1 MKTTMNIKKVSLL
14 AMSITLLFP
23 ALAHACASC
32 GCTLS
37 SDWDGLSTTGPAG
50 FKLDIRVDY
59 LNQNQLRSG
68 TSTINPNIASQLV
81 NSAGSQEVE
90 KFTKNN
96 YVTVGLDYSSGGNWG
111 VNLVVPYI
119 NRSHSTLGTASD
131 GTTPGDG
138 GGQYDS
144 KTSSIGDVKVI
155 GRYLGF
161 TEDHQ
166 FGVLFGAKLPT
177 GSHTLTGI
185 STDPTSP
192 GVATID
198 RGLEP
203 GTGTTDLI
211 LGMFYADSFNEDWA
225 YFTQAIVQTAL
236 TTSDQYKPGT
246 GINLNAGLRYNGFES
261 FKPMLQLNAKYVQ
274 HDTGANADT
283 NSTGG
288 TLIYASP
295 GVIATVT
302 DKISLYTFIQ
312 VPVYQN
318 VRGVQLAPRY
328 TASAGVKVSF

>member
-1 MKTTMNIKKVSLL
+1 MNVKKISFL
-14 AMSITLLFP
+14 ATSIALLFP
-23 ALAHACASC
+23 ALAQACASC

-37 SDWDGLSTTGPAG
+37 SDWDGLSTAGQAG
-50 FKLDIRVDY
+50 FKLDLRYDY

-68 TSTINPNIASQLV
+68 TGTISPTVASALV
-81 NSAGSQEVE
+81 NSAGAQEVE
-90 KFTKNN
+90 KFTKND
-96 YVTVGLDYSSGGNWG
+96 YVTASLDYASGGNWG
-111 VNLVVPYI
+111 VNVVVPYI

-131 GTTPGDG
+131 GTTAGLG

-144 KTSSIGDVKVI
+144 QTNSIGDVKVI

-161 TEDHQ
+161 TEDHKL
-166 FGVLFGAKLPT
+166 GVLFGAKLPT

-185 STDPTSP
+185 STDPTNP
-192 GVATID
+192 GPATID

-211 LGMFYADSFNEDWA
+211 LGAFYADSLNEDWA
-225 YFTQAIVQTAL
+225 YFTQTIVQASL
-236 TTSDQYKPGT
+236 NSSDQYKPGT
-246 GINLNAGLRYNGFES
+246 GFNINGGLRYNGFEK

-288 TLIYASP
+288 KLIYLSP
-295 GVIATVT
+295 GIVANITDTVSVYVFVQT
-302 DKISLYTFIQ
+302 PLYQ
-312 VPVYQN
+312 D

-328 TASAGVKVSF
+328 TASAGVKISF